1 MPLRKQATHDATND
15 ITMTMT
21 TVKVSKTKQRQLRKE
36 ARAQKAETEHN
47 EIQQRQI
54 AAAINRTK
62 ALLREI
68 ATEAAAKGLLVY
80 ERIESAKEVARI
92 RKEKAEEK
100 ARKEKKQ
107 KEQYFAELDEYL
119 SFLPKD
125 AERKHENYCKCEEC
139 CNLPSPRQYI
149 LAKSSD
155 NEFYIFLLPESFEI
169 NSDNDLV
176 ELAIQ
181 HKYQVFNFPYY
192 AGQTKETIRYII
204 HYFGFIGN
212 NFKFN
217 IF

>member
-107 KEQYFAELDEYL
+107 KEQYFAKLDEYL

-125 AERKHENYCKCEEC
+125 A
-139 CNLPSPRQYI
+139 
-149 LAKSSD
+149 
-155 NEFYIFLLPESFEI
+155 
-169 NSDNDLV
+169 
-176 ELAIQ
+176 
-181 HKYQVFNFPYY
+181 
-192 AGQTKETIRYII
+192 
-204 HYFGFIGN
+204 
-212 NFKFN
+212 
-217 IF
+217 